1 VIPDGRTPVFVVT
14 GFLGSGKTT
23 LLNRLIATPGFLDSL
38 VVVNEF
44 GEVPVDHHLLEA
56 SEEKTVALPNGCL
69 CCHLRGDLEE
79 TLIGAAMR
87 RRRGEIAGFDR
98 VIVETS
104 GLADPGPVAQTLYA
118 DRALERDFKLGPIV
132 TVVDAADT
140 GSRNLGL
147 DIAKS
152 QIVAADV
159 IVLSKV
165 DRATD
170 LSTLTEQVKAL
181 NPHARRVAARFGDVD
196 PALLEQSGTDRVF
209 SPVAHHDRGINS
221 FHLQFDQPPRKDLLE
236 RFLAV
241 LVELR
246 GADLLRVKGIVAL
259 EGGEHVAVQGVRH
272 VFDRLR
278 PIDNRP
284 STGLVFITQNMAERD
299 VVALWQAMSSL
310 KGAS

>member
-1 VIPDGRTPVFVVT
+1 VRYVPVSIVI
-14 GFLGSGKTT
+14 GFTNGIAV
-23 LLNRLIATPGFLDSL
+23 LIALSQIKDW
-38 VVVNEF
+38 
-44 GEVPVDHHLLEA
+44 
-56 SEEKTVALPNGCL
+56 
-69 CCHLRGDLEE
+69 
-79 TLIGAAMR
+79 
-87 RRRGEIAGFDR
+87 
-98 VIVETS
+98 
-104 GLADPGPVAQTLYA
+104 
-118 DRALERDFKLGPIV
+118 
-132 TVVDAADT
+132 
-140 GSRNLGL
+140 LGL

-159 IVLSKV
+159 VVLSKV

-181 NPHARRVAARFGDVD
+181 NPHARRVPARFGDVD